1 MLLGT
6 FVSVVGSLGSVDV
19 YGVPT
24 TTYAIDGSVVDTY
37 TAHVLAP
44 GLFRLNQTFFDSP
57 TLEPGNHTLV
67 ITNVNGTSPNVV
79 WLDYILFAESAPSST
94 SSTASSSTAST
105 NPPSGSLSGEGS
117 HSSNVRAIVGG
128 VLGGV
133 AGLAF
138 LIGVSVWR
146 LARRRAP
153 AALAYS
159 GMFHP
164 IVPRPQPQLYPTH
177 ANANAT

>member
-1 MLLGT
+1 M
-6 FVSVVGSLGSVDV
+6 DV

-37 TAHVLAP
+37 TTPVLAP
-44 GLFRLNQTFFDSP
+44 GLFRLNQTFFNSP

-67 ITNVNGTSPNVV
+67 ITNVNGTSQNMV

-94 SSTASSSTAST
+94 GSTIPSSSTST
-105 NPPSGSLSGEGS
+105 NMQPS
-117 HSSNVRAIVGG
+117 SSSPVQGPHKSNTGAIVGG
-128 VLGGV
+128 AVGGV
-133 AGLAF
+133 TGLALLAGL
-138 LIGVSVWR
+138 LLWWLVQ
-146 LARRRAP
+146 RRRARSAP
-153 AALAYS
+153 TALAYS

-164 IVPRPQPQLYPTH
+164 IVPCPQPQLYPTH